1 MDDGAIAGAVAA
13 SLGLAPDDIEFA
25 LLEAV
30 TWPDGCL
37 GLAETG
43 HVCSQA
49 LVDGWRAVV
58 RLPDGTERRFRGGNG
73 RVVAEPR

>member
-1 MDDGAIAGAVAA
+1 LDGKAITGAVAA
-13 SLGLAPDDIEFA
+13 SMGLAPDDLELV

-43 HVCSQA
+43 QVCSQA
-49 LVDGWRAVV
+49 LVEGWRAVV
-58 RLPDGTERRFRGGNG
+58 RLPDGAERRFRGGNG
-73 RVVAEPR
+73 RVIAEPR